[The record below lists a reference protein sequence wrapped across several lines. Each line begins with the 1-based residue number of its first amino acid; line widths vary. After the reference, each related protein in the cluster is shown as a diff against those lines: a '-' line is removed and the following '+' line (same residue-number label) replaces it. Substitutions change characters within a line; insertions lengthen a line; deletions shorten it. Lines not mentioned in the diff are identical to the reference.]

1 MTRILWDQTGERIY
15 ESGVDR
21 GVLYLLDGA
30 GIPWNGLIAVDETIS
45 TTVEPVY
52 FDGNKVN
59 EIISAGN
66 YAAKLKAYTYPD
78 EFLEFEG
85 TYNDPSGFSVADQP
99 QSRFH
104 LSYRTKV
111 NSDIEGEEQAY
122 KIHILYNVT
131 AVPSPKSY
139 QTDTLTTEPIE
150 FEWDISAVPSEISG
164 FKPSAHIIIDSRKIV
179 PFLLEDIEEL
189 LYGSD
194 EVDPRL
200 PLAEGLAKF
209 LRDWDR
215 LIITATGAGIWTA
228 FSIKDDFITMLDATT
243 FQINNANA
251 VYLDADTY
259 EISNTE
265 REEVEIW
272 LP

>member
-1 MTRILWDQTGERIY
+1 MTRLLWDQVGERTY

-21 GVLYLLDGA
+21 GVLYLLDGT
-30 GIPWNGLIAVDETIS
+30 GVPWNGLISVNETIS
-45 TTVEPVY
+45 TSVSPVY
-52 FDGNKVN
+52 FDGNKYN
-59 EIISAGN
+59 EIISSGN
-66 YAAKLKAYTYPD
+66 YAAKLRAYTYPD
-78 EFLEFEG
+78 EFSVFEG
-85 TYNDPSGFSVADQP
+85 VYDDTSGFSVADQP
-99 QSRFH
+99 PTRFH

-111 NSDIEGEEQAY
+111 NSDVEGEAQAY

-131 AVPSPKSY
+131 AVPSTKAY
-139 QTDTLTTEPIE
+139 QTDSLTVSPIE
-150 FEWDISAVPSEISG
+150 FEWDISAVPSEVSG
-164 FKPSAHIIIDSRKIV
+164 FKPTAHIIIDSRKIE
-179 PFLLEDIEEL
+179 PFLLEDVEEL

-194 EVDPRL
+194 DVDPRL

-215 LIITATGAGIWTA
+215 LIITSTSEGIWTA
-228 FSIKDDFITMLDATT
+228 FSIKDGFIEMLDETT

-265 REEVEIW
+265 REEVQIW